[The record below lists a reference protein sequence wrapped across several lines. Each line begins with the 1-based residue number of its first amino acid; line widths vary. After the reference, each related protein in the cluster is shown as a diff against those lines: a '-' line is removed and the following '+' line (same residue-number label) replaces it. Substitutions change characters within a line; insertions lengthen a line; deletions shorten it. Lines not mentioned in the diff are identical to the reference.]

1 MYTRVDWVNGP
12 TTPMNDT
19 NLNNLDAGIDNLY
32 TWVEKNDTNDTES
45 FTIFD
50 FVFADTSFA
59 VFTMNLPTTPTMG
72 DMVRICDAT
81 GSFETNNFTVG
92 YTDANIMGLSE
103 DFVLDQSYA
112 CVELTYSTSHGWVI
126 TNKT

>member
-1 MYTRVDWVNGP
+1 M
-12 TTPMNDT
+12 
-19 NLNNLDAGIDNLY
+19 
-32 TWVEKNDTNDTES
+32 
-45 FTIFD
+45 
-50 FVFADTSFA
+50 FADTSFA